1 MIITSPFRFDTKLSP
16 ADFETLG
23 RLSLRW
29 SHIDHMIANCLKL
42 QLRLDDDQARVMI
55 FPLTTDHRLQRI
67 EALTKLNP
75 MPSTKATQA
84 FNELRIVMR
93 GIRAVRNNVVHAVL
107 IEEEFIMRSNDRTFT
122 KEQIFESEELTNY
135 AGILALTLRHELGE
149 QDPAYN
155 PPDPLP
161 SRPVVPDFLKSYIGS

>member
-1 MIITSPFRFDTKLSP
+1 
-16 ADFETLG
+16 
-23 RLSLRW
+23 
-29 SHIDHMIANCLKL
+29 
-42 QLRLDDDQARVMI
+42 
-55 FPLTTDHRLQRI
+55 
-67 EALTKLNP
+67 
-75 MPSTKATQA
+75 
-84 FNELRIVMR
+84 MR

-107 IEEEFIMRSNDRTFT
+107 IEEEFKMRSNDRTFT